1 MFSNINPYVCCNQE
15 EFRDE
20 INFLRDITF
29 PKLKE
34 RLNRLN
40 VNFDPVLIDWADSN
54 DLVRSGGLLRL
65 LLTNIR
71 KSSPFFIGLLG
82 HQYGPNLTDSQA
94 HNLLSSDSSVRLEM
108 NWLEKNYVIASQT
121 GFESVINAQ
130 TFNNGLIEHQINQAL
145 QDTKAKSFYR
155 FYFRQF
161 EYFEEMYSHLPVEKR
176 KIELKK
182 HEAENAL
189 CESKIKNLKMRLA
202 KKGLVI
208 KYYNSLEQL
217 NDLVYDDFIE
227 IIRGMIYVL
236 FILFLIR
243 RFFNL
248 YAK

>member
-1 MFSNINPYVCCNQE
+1 MFSNINPYVCCNQT

-34 RLNRLN
+34 RLIRLN
-40 VNFDPVLIDWADSN
+40 VNFDPVLIDWLESN

-65 LLTNIR
+65 LLTSIK

-82 HQYGPNLTDSQA
+82 HQYGPYLTESHAQT
-94 HNLLSSDSSVRLEM
+94 LLYSDSSVRIEM

-121 GFESVINAQ
+121 GFSSLINEHS
-130 TFNNGLIEHQINQAL
+130 FNNGLVEHQINQAL
-145 QDTKAKSFYR
+145 LDSKAHSFYR

-161 EYFEEMYSHLPVEKR
+161 EYFEEMYAHLPIERR
-176 KIELKK
+176 KFELKK
-182 HEAENAL
+182 HEAESPQCDA
-189 CESKIKNLKMRLA
+189 KIKSLKMKLA

-217 NDLVYDDFIE
+217 NDLIYDDFID
-227 IIRGMIYVL
+227 IIRGVYN
-236 FILFLIR
+236 F
-243 RFFNL
+243 
-248 YAK
+248 